1 MIYRPEIRTDEVHY
15 VKYPLLK
22 KLRASHIIEVQFNSL
37 PAKRMRHQGHALFAI
52 KSYLA
57 FLMV

>member
-15 VKYPLLK
+15 VKCPLLN
-22 KLRASHIIEVQFNSL
+22 KLRASLIIEVQFNSL
-37 PAKRMRHQGHALFAI
+37 PAQRMRHQGDALFAI

-57 FLMV
+57 FLMG